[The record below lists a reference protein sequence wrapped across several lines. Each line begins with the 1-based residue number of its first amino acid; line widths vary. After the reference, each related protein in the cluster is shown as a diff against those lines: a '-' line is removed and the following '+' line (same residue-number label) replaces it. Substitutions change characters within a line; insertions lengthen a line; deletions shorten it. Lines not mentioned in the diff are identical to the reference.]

1 MPIIILPMHH
11 EDIKEVA
18 KLHSQAFLRQKN
30 SIDWVRCNFAAFPRI
45 MLFVARDEK
54 DQIVGYIQWI
64 QKSGFRNESVIELEQ
79 IAVLQNK
86 RGKGIGALL
95 IRESVN
101 AIKNYLNDSSSKLKA
116 ILVSTRTDNSA
127 QALYK
132 KVLGAEQVAVIKDL
146 YSHDEVIMIANVL
159 S

>member
-1 MPIIILPMHH
+1 M
-11 EDIKEVA
+11 
-18 KLHSQAFLRQKN
+18 
-30 SIDWVRCNFAAFPRI
+30 
-45 MLFVARDEK
+45 
-54 DQIVGYIQWI
+54 
-64 QKSGFRNESVIELEQ
+64 
-79 IAVLQNK
+79 LQNK

-132 KVLGAEQVAVIKDL
+132 KALGAEQVAVIKDL